1 MSLIIGI
8 DLGTTF
14 SATGLVRE
22 GVPDILPYGDQRIMP
37 SVVGFTPQGE
47 LLVGTPARNQYVVY
61 PELTVKSIKRQ
72 MGQDVRISLGERSY
86 TPQEISG
93 IILREIKRMAE
104 KQLGETVDRAVITV
118 PAYFSD
124 SARQAT
130 YEAGEIA
137 GFAVER
143 IINEPTAAALA
154 YGLNRVDERQ
164 FVAVY
169 DLGGGTFDVSII
181 EMDEGIVE
189 VRSSHGDTQLGGDD
203 FDEALAQNLAERF
216 LDEHGVDIRDDR
228 RAMARLLRAAESAKI
243 RLSSEPFVN
252 IREEYLVTHEG
263 KPLHLDIELSRT
275 EFENLISDMLEGT
288 LQSFDAALSDADI
301 EVQDLNRILFVGG
314 STRIPLVWQMI
325 HDHTGIEPDTT
336 INPDEA
342 VAVGAAVQAAIIAG
356 EEIDAILVDVTPHS
370 LGIEVADMQFGR
382 LVPDRYSV
390 IIHRNTTIPTS
401 RSEVYSAL
409 YVDQDAIEIKIY
421 QGEHPVASRNTLLG
435 KFLFDKLKAEK
446 AGIPPRVTVQFDFDV
461 NGMLHVSATDRGSG
475 KKANMTVKAARAK
488 LTPAEIEQT
497 RADLEDL
504 ELVSHNGHDKE
515 WDESVTVIDSASE
528 ETFALLSRAKR
539 VAERASGDTEVLKE
553 AISDLEEAIEHG
565 DEDEIEACSEELLDV
580 LYDFDDENE
589 AE

>member
-252 IREEYLVTHEG
+252 IREEYLVTH
-263 KPLHLDIELSRT
+263 
-275 EFENLISDMLEGT
+275 
-288 LQSFDAALSDADI
+288 
-301 EVQDLNRILFVGG
+301 
-314 STRIPLVWQMI
+314 
-325 HDHTGIEPDTT
+325 
-336 INPDEA
+336 
-342 VAVGAAVQAAIIAG
+342 
-356 EEIDAILVDVTPHS
+356 
-370 LGIEVADMQFGR
+370 
-382 LVPDRYSV
+382 
-390 IIHRNTTIPTS
+390 
-401 RSEVYSAL
+401 
-409 YVDQDAIEIKIY
+409 
-421 QGEHPVASRNTLLG
+421 
-435 KFLFDKLKAEK
+435 
-446 AGIPPRVTVQFDFDV
+446 
-461 NGMLHVSATDRGSG
+461 
-475 KKANMTVKAARAK
+475 
-488 LTPAEIEQT
+488 
-497 RADLEDL
+497 
-504 ELVSHNGHDKE
+504 
-515 WDESVTVIDSASE
+515 
-528 ETFALLSRAKR
+528 
-539 VAERASGDTEVLKE
+539 
-553 AISDLEEAIEHG
+553 
-565 DEDEIEACSEELLDV
+565 
-580 LYDFDDENE
+580 
-589 AE
+589 